1 MFNAGEIVK
10 KVKIPTGEEFH
21 STPTPQPK
29 PIETKQEAAQK
40 LAEALMDAEV
50 RIGEI
55 LLAMPKASGGD
66 HGNQYT
72 SGKIPTAGE
81 IAKPTPQPKPLETK
95 QEAAQKLGFN
105 KQQVERFQT
114 LAQHTTRNC

>member
-1 MFNAGEIVK
+1 M
-10 KVKIPTGEEFH
+10 
-21 STPTPQPK
+21 
-29 PIETKQEAAQK
+29 
-40 LAEALMDAEV
+40 

-55 LLAMPKASGGD
+55 LLAMPKASGGN

-72 SGKIPTAGE
+72 SGKIPTSEE
-81 IAKPTPQPKPLETK
+81 IAKPKPESKPIETK

-114 LAQHTTRNC
+114 LAQHKDIVEQNTPGC